1 MDKIK
6 RREWLTR
13 ALAALVALGLLSLG
27 GLVQKV
33 QAGEKH
39 IVVNVQTGK
48 ANPDREDISVSEQ
61 DSVVWHSRGTHEF
74 CIAKFTLP
82 DGREVNPFY
91 RSPLPFCSTW
101 RKVVSSGP
109 AKPDTEGKYKYT
121 IKVKEGPDIDP
132 HIRIHP

>member
-1 MDKIK
+1 MEKIK

-39 IVVNVQTGK
+39 IFINVQTGK
-48 ANPDREDISVSEQ
+48 AYPDREDISVSEQ
-61 DSVVWHSRGTHEF
+61 DSVVWRSGTHEF
-74 CIAKFTLP
+74 CITNFTLP
-82 DGREVNPFY
+82 DGTPVESPFY
-91 RSPLPFCSTW
+91 RSTLCSTW

-109 AKPDTEGKYKYT
+109 AKPVEGDKEYKYT
-121 IKVKEGPDIDP
+121 IEVKKGPDIDP

>member
-39 IVVNVQTGK
+39 IVINVQTK
-48 ANPDREDISVSEQ
+48 TTYPDREDISVSEQ
-61 DSVVWHSRGTHEF
+61 DSVVWRSSGNRKF
-74 CIAKFTLP
+74 CITKFTLP
-82 DGREVNPFY
+82 DGTVENPFH
-91 RSPLPFCSTW
+91 RPLPFCSTW
-101 RKVVSSGP
+101 RKLVSSGP
-109 AKPDTEGKYKYT
+109 AKKGMEDEYKYT
-121 IKVKEGPDIDP
+121 IEVKKGPDIDP